1 MSSSA
6 AWTPLFFWTWHWS
19 SLIESSIFFFFQKPR
34 FCIDDKTNQ
43 TARLWFDFG
52 AFNKMIKRKWST
64 TARLRSLFIH
74 RHWSNENWWKVNEQ
88 LRNSSAILGIELE
101 LVSFIQTCSTGIM
114 NKYQPHYFYWIY
126 NHLWTNHHWSSEV
139 HWSYLDGFN
148 NAIIGDQFLSKLMRL
163 LCRLLRDSADIFKV

>member
-1 MSSSA
+1 
-6 AWTPLFFWTWHWS
+6 
-19 SLIESSIFFFFQKPR
+19 
-34 FCIDDKTNQ
+34 
-43 TARLWFDFG
+43 
-52 AFNKMIKRKWST
+52 MIKRKWST

-101 LVSFIQTCSTGIM
+101 LVSFIQTCSTGII
-114 NKYQPHYFYWIY
+114 NNYQPHYFYWIY
-126 NHLWTNHHWSSEV
+126 NHLWTNHHWLASEV

-163 LCRLLRDSADIFKV
+163 LCRLLRDSADIFKVLKKKKYIQQVQFNELIEKLVTWSIVL